1 MRGTRIGLSLAGAA
15 LLGVIGCWTT
25 DKAPKPPPIP
35 EEFVMP
41 PEADARFSQ
50 PPTFPKKAMNE
61 GFLRKDAEKDDMEP
75 GKFKG
80 PNRSGPGASA
90 Y

>member
-15 LLGVIGCWTT
+15 LLAVIGCWTT
-25 DKAPKPPPIP
+25 DKTPKPPPLP

-41 PEADARFSQ
+41 PLGDARFSQ

-61 GFLRKDAEKDDMEP
+61 DLFRRDAEKDDQEP

-80 PNRSGPGASA
+80 PNRSGPGANA

>member
-1 MRGTRIGLSLAGAA
+1 
-15 LLGVIGCWTT
+15 
-25 DKAPKPPPIP
+25 
-35 EEFVMP
+35 MP

-80 PNRSGPGASA
+80 PNRSGPGGMGS